1 MEIICIL
8 ILDGLNQ
15 ILAFYYLTFDQHIV
29 DLSTEPVLDLW
40 SLVFRILENLSTL
53 VLESV

>member
-15 ILAFYYLTFDQHIV
+15 ILAFFYLTFDQHIV